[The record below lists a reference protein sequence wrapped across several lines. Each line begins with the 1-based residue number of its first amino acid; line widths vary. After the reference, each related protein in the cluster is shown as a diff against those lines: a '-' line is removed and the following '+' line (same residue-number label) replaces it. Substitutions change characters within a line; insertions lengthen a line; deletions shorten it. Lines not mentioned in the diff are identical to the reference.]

1 MNQFLVLDCE
11 TSPMPE
17 GDLIGLMPDFE
28 AARHLRD
35 PAKIQA
41 NIEEKR
47 KEWMDEAALKADRGR
62 ILVIGSL
69 TANSVGF
76 LEGEEKNILEH
87 AWELIKHHSLSQDTI
102 VGHNIVGFDLPF
114 MVRRSWRSGVRV
126 PEFVVQDL
134 GQYRQPRWV
143 FDTMLAWTFNNKHER
158 IGLDAFAKHLGVG
171 AKNGKGQ
178 NFAKLYAETPDKAL
192 EYLANDLRLCRDIY
206 LRLHQFDNPRF
217 DICQSKPLTATRN

>member
-1 MNQFLVLDCE
+1 MKSYLCIDIE
-11 TSPMPE
+11 TGPMPE
-17 GDLIGLMPDFE
+17 GDMIGLVPDFE
-28 AARHLRD
+28 AAKNLKD
-35 PAKIQA
+35 PEKIKA

-47 KEWMDEAALKADRGR
+47 KEWMDEAALKADRGQ
-62 ILVIGSL
+62 ILVIGLL
-69 TANSVGF
+69 TTDRVQF
-76 LEGEEKNILEH
+76 LEGSEKAVLEA
-87 AWELIKHHSLSQDTI
+87 AWENLKKHSLSQDTI

-178 NFAKLYAETPDKAL
+178 NFAKLYAEQPDKAL

-206 LRLHQFDNPRF
+206 LHLHQFDNPRF
-217 DICQSKPLTATRN
+217 DICQSNP